1 MHNMTNS
8 PDEMIAYVD
17 MDGVLVDFSSTT
29 SRMLMNLFEKRRK
42 QWCMHTVKNHHSDFE
57 GSFATLPPIV
67 GGADALKRLEA
78 GVTQY
83 ICYRL
88 PWSNHS
94 SSSDKRRWVE
104 LIFPIFQQ
112 EIDS

>member
-1 MHNMTNS
+1 MTNS

-17 MDGVLVDFSSTT
+17 MDGVLVDFPYNIEDVDESI
-29 SRMLMNLFEKRRK
+29 REECK
-42 QWCMHTVKNHHSDFE
+42 QWCMHTKNHHSDFE
-57 GSFATLPPIV
+57 GLFATLPPIV

-88 PWSNHS
+88 PLGVIILHHQISE
-94 SSSDKRRWVE
+94 DG
-104 LIFPIFQQ
+104 
-112 EIDS
+112 